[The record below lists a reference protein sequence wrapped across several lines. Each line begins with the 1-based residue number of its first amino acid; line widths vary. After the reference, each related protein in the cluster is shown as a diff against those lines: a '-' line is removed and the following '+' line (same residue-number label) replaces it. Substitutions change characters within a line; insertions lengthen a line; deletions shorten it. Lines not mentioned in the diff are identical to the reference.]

1 MLTVKELLDEA
12 IKYEEK
18 PLVYYIIHL
27 LQKGKISETDDS
39 NIDFNLADHE
49 EVRRLIEE
57 NPLKIEKVRI
67 YSLKKNQKQFMFIFA
82 KSEHEAIEFFVRK
95 FRQKPLNCKEY
106 PLEEEITRE
115 NTTKT
120 FREFKKEF
128 IDFPALLGM
137 FERS

>member
-27 LQKGKISETDDS
+27 LQKGKISEDDDS
-39 NIDFNLADHE
+39 NFDLDLADHE

-82 KSEHEAIEFFVRK
+82 KSEREAIEFFIRK
-95 FRQKPLNCKEY
+95 FRQQPLNCKEY

-128 IDFPALLGM
+128 TNFPALLGM